1 MTPIAL
7 ALQWS
12 QSCDPTERAFCEPA
26 DGLQAMGPVISL
38 LWVVVIL
45 RGSPRLVLV
54 GLWLVACG
62 KTELPGACGSACGG
76 TASGGAPGSGGRNSG
91 ASGAVSGGGSQAGGS
106 NAEGGGAAGAPRG
119 GTENAGGVSGAAH
132 AGEGGASAGQSSLGG
147 SAGVGGGGQPSAG
160 AAGSGYV
167 HEWKTGRASCV
178 DVDCDAYSNQ
188 SSSANCCYAS
198 ASDHGCGTASVN
210 GCSSFPATLLHC
222 DSGGDCAHEPI
233 AANRRC
239 VLDLGNRLALCGGV
253 PDGTTQIQLCEPS
266 EACTVGSCRQTTL
279 SGKLPPNYWACL
291 P

>member
-1 MTPIAL
+1 
-7 ALQWS
+7 
-12 QSCDPTERAFCEPA
+12 
-26 DGLQAMGPVISL
+26 MGPVISL

-132 AGEGGASAGQSSLGG
+132 AGEGGASAGQGGVSGVSAGQGGASAGHGGLAAGAGGNAGSSLGG